1 MDEDTQIMD
10 YILAGP
16 APFSPNDWKVITLA
30 REVTIQFLGDR
41 LLSEL

>member
-1 MDEDTQIMD
+1 MRIHKSQD

-16 APFSPNDWKVITLA
+16 APFSPNDWKVIISA